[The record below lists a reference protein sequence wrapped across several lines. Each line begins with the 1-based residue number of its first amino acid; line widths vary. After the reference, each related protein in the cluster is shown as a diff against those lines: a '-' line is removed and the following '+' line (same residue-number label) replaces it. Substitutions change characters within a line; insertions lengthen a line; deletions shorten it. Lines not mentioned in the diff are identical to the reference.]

1 MRRFYL
7 LLTLLLI
14 TACAAIPG
22 TSRFDRGAMLRNL
35 SENVAYPLINDAA
48 IQSEAL
54 VQSVYTFRDNPTP
67 DTLNAVRSQWLT
79 TSLAWERTE
88 VVALDADMT
97 LLTQIDKWPS
107 NEKFIEDFIAGEAA
121 INVNFVAGS
130 GSTSKGL
137 PAVEYL
143 IFHADSDDATLVS
156 QFEEPQRMAY
166 LVAAAENVRDN
177 IKTLQ
182 TFWSPE
188 GGNYVATF
196 ASAELDDGDLQS
208 SVSMSVNEL
217 VVVLEGMV
225 QKELAIP
232 LGSKSYGEPF
242 PTAAEG
248 WRSLTSTQNLIA
260 NLEGV
265 RFILTGDSTT
275 GVEGVGLNDYLD
287 ALNATSGE
295 VLLSQAINT
304 QLDVAMNALEAIDQP
319 LTIAIETHKET
330 VEKARDELR
339 ALLVLIKNDMASQ
352 LGVTITFND
361 SDGD

>member
-7 LLTLLLI
+7 LLTLLVI

-35 SENVAYPLINDAA
+35 SENVAYPLVNDAA
-48 IQSEAL
+48 TQSETL
-54 VQSVYTFRDNPTP
+54 VQQVYVFRENPTSE
-67 DTLNAVRSQWLT
+67 TLNAVRSQWLT
-79 TSLAWERTE
+79 TSLAWERAE

-107 NEKFIEDFIAGEAA
+107 NEKFIEDFIAGDTA
-121 INVNFVAGS
+121 INVSFVAGS

-143 IFHADSDDATLVS
+143 IFDTTSDDAALLS
-156 QFEEPQRMAY
+156 RMQEAQRMAY

-177 IKTLQ
+177 VKTLQ

-217 VVVLEGMV
+217 VVLLEGMV
-225 QKELAIP
+225 QTELSIP

-265 RFILTGDSTT
+265 RFILTGDSPT
-275 GVEGVGLNDYLD
+275 GVDGIGLNDYLD
-287 ALNATSGE
+287 ALNAMSGD
-295 VLLSQAINT
+295 VPLSQAINT
-304 QLDVAMNALEAIDQP
+304 QMDKAMQALQAIDEP
-319 LTIAIETHKET
+319 LTIAIETDKVP

-339 ALLVLIKNDMASQ
+339 ALLVLIKNDMASH

>member
-1 MRRFYL
+1 MRRFSF

-22 TSRFDRGAMLRNL
+22 ISRFDREGMLRNL
-35 SENVAYPLINDAA
+35 SANVAYPLVQDAA
-48 IQSEAL
+48 TQSEAL
-54 VQSVYTFRDNPTP
+54 VQSVYAFRDNPTT
-67 DTLNAVRSQWLT
+67 DTLSAVRTQWLT

-107 NEKFIEDFIAGEAA
+107 NEKFIEDFIAGATP
-121 INVNFVAGS
+121 INLSFVAGS

-137 PAVEYL
+137 PAIEYL
-143 IFHADSDDATLVS
+143 IFNPEADDGAILSGLN
-156 QFEEPQRMAY
+156 EPQRMAY
-166 LVAAAENVRDN
+166 LVATAENVRDN
-177 IKTLQ
+177 VHTLQ

-208 SVSMSVNEL
+208 SVSMTINEL

-248 WRSLTSTQNLIA
+248 WRSLTSTPNLVA
-260 NLEGV
+260 NLDGV
-265 RFILTGDSTT
+265 RLILTGDSPS
-275 GVEGVGLNDYLD
+275 GADGVGLNDYLD
-287 ALNATSGE
+287 ALDAKAGE
-295 VLLSQAINT
+295 IPLSQAITT
-304 QLDVAMNALEAIDQP
+304 QLDKATQALQAIDEP
-319 LTIAIETHKET
+319 LTIAIESDKVA
-330 VEKARDELR
+330 VEKARDEIR